1 MQKLLNYINKIGIIP
16 EAYHLETYHTNYFR
30 NVNIKYNVI
39 VIIFDYSTY
48 PAATLA
54 QKEKMLKAYCNRYHY
69 SIFNRGGFPGALY
82 FSIMKKEDRENLE
95 NYFQFENASRDQCE
109 KIIHEYTKTGRRS
122 SDPAELNNKLNEV
135 MQEHDTAYK
144 ENLAAIKNIA

>member
-1 MQKLLNYINKIGIIP
+1 MEKLKNYIKKIGIDEDSYI
-16 EAYHLETYHTNYFR
+16 LEKYHTNYFK
-30 NVNIKYNVI
+30 NINLSYELITV
-39 VIIFDYSTY
+39 IFDYSTY

-82 FSIMKKEDRENLE
+82 FSIMKKTDRENLE

-135 MQEHDTAYK
+135 MQEHETAYK
-144 ENLAAIKNIA
+144 EYLTAIKNIA